1 MDIHG
6 FLDVHKLPSTYADIA
21 QEWFIP
27 LCERLNAHQESA
39 KNTGKAP
46 YFVGINGCQG
56 SGKSTLTDFIS
67 AYLTSIYAK
76 KVVCLSIDDF
86 YLDKSQRNA
95 LSIKVHPLL
104 ATRGVPGTHN
114 IPLALATFEQLK
126 GNNSVALPRF
136 NKAVDNPFPQ
146 AQWPVIDSPP
156 DIVILEGWC
165 VNVPQQSSKD
175 LERPINNLEENQDPL
190 GIWRTFVNT
199 ELSKD
204 YQTLFD
210 QIDYRVMLKAPSF
223 ECVYDWRLE
232 QEHKLARATQGSS
245 TGVMTDDEISVFI
258 QHYQRLTEHALA
270 TLPNLC
276 DTVYSLDKNRTITAE
291 EVTK

>member
-6 FLDVHKLPSTYADIA
+6 FLKTHQLPSTYADTA

-27 LCERLNAHQESA
+27 LCERLVKHQEGAS
-39 KNTGKAP
+39 NSSGTP
-46 YFVGINGCQG
+46 LVVGINGCQG

-114 IPLALATFEQLK
+114 MPLALDTFKQLK
-126 GNNSVALPRF
+126 GHGQVALPRF
-136 NKAVDNPFPQ
+136 NKAIDDPFPVNQ
-146 AQWPVIDSPP
+146 RPVISAPP
-156 DIVILEGWC
+156 DIIILEGWC
-165 VNVPQQSSKD
+165 VGVTPQNATD
-175 LERPINNLEENQDPL
+175 LKQPINSLEENHDPL
-190 GIWRTFVNT
+190 GIWRSFVNT
-199 ELSKD
+199 ELSND
-204 YQTLFD
+204 YQSLFD

-223 ECVYDWRLE
+223 ECVYRWRLE
-232 QEHKLARATQGSS
+232 QEHKLAEATKGAS
-245 TGVMTDDEISVFI
+245 TGVMSDEEVSQFI
-258 QHYQRLTEHALA
+258 QNYQRLTEHALK
-270 TLPNLC
+270 TLPMKC
-276 DTVYSLDKNRTITAE
+276 DTVYSLDETRTITGE
-291 EVTK
+291 EVK